1 MIRIAIDGPGGAG
14 KSTIAKLLAK
24 RLNIDYV
31 DTGAMY
37 RGIALKILESGIDID
52 DQVEIK
58 KMLDDITIDF
68 NNDRLLLDGKDI
80 SKKIRTQEVSM
91 LASSCSAIGVVRE
104 KLVAI
109 QKEIA
114 KSKSLVMDGR
124 DIGTN
129 VIKDAEVKIFLTA
142 DPMVRAK
149 RRYDELISNGK
160 KADLEEIYEE
170 TKERDLKDSTREI
183 NPLKQADDAIY
194 IDSTDMDIDEVVNS
208 ILEIVNNL
216 KF

>member
-24 RLNIDYV
+24 RLHFDYV

-91 LASSCSAIGVVRE
+91 LASSCSAIEVVRE

-160 KADLEEIYEE
+160 KANLEEIYEE
-170 TKERDLKDSTREI
+170 TKERDLKDSTRKI

-216 KF
+216 RF

>member
-91 LASSCSAIGVVRE
+91 LASSCSAIEVVRE

-160 KADLEEIYEE
+160 KANLEEIYEE
-170 TKERDLKDSTREI
+170 TKERDLKDSTRKI

-216 KF
+216 RF